1 MISKIDRL
9 QHAGGEAMSQIE
21 GDLNNLKA
29 ENKELKHQLHTMQQ
43 EYSIALEKL
52 KSLESTLA
60 NVTSGNEEMI
70 AREKAA
76 AEERAAQQR
85 EREIQHS
92 AEMQELENKAK
103 NVELK
108 LKTDFNH
115 AKNDWAKQEK
125 EMKDQFDTMKKTKDR
140 EIENLR
146 KYVNLSCGFIV
157 VVYSFC
163 LFIENCQRRRHSLPK
178 KLVPL
183 IFKLRT
189 SRPCLSRRSSEP
201 RRPRLSRRQY
211 RRSLPRP
218 RWFRSTTL
226 SCTRICRESSLRE
239 RNCTTIWRT

>member
-1 MISKIDRL
+1 MKSMIAKIDRL

-29 ENKELKHQLHTMQQ
+29 ENKELKHQLQGMQQ
-43 EYSIALEKL
+43 EYHIAQEKL

-92 AEMQELENKAK
+92 AELQELENKSK

-115 AKNDWAKQEK
+115 AKNDWAKLEK

-146 KYVNLSCGFIV
+146 KLVICCSVVCDVDIV
-157 VVYSFC
+157 SV
-163 LFIENCQRRRHSLPK
+163 
-178 KLVPL
+178 
-183 IFKLRT
+183 
-189 SRPCLSRRSSEP
+189 
-201 RRPRLSRRQY
+201 
-211 RRSLPRP
+211 
-218 RWFRSTTL
+218 
-226 SCTRICRESSLRE
+226 
-239 RNCTTIWRT
+239 